1 MNRAGRQE
9 KKLGAF
15 LERLGKRLSDSPG
28 ASYRGKHRVAF
39 TALRPLI
46 DAALGLGYTMKV
58 TWATLR
64 EEERLS
70 MSYETFRL
78 HCRRAGIGARSGATS
93 PPEQAAGHR
102 RATRRGDL
110 N

>member
-1 MNRAGRQE
+1 MDTQE

-15 LERLGKRLSDSPG
+15 LERLAKRLSDSPG
-28 ASYRGKHRVAF
+28 ASHSGKHRVAF

-46 DAALGLGYTMKV
+46 DAALGRGYTMKII
-58 TWATLR
+58 WETLR

-93 PPEQAAGHR
+93 PPEQAGGPR
-102 RATRRGDL
+102 RTPRTRDI